1 VTDQVPIQ
9 HAANAHN
16 LAYLRAKK
24 EKLGHL
30 LHHQGLAL
38 DEEMIH
44 EERVHDRERAAAEQ
58 ADLYGHGP
66 APAPRP
72 ARPRPPGE

>member
-1 VTDQVPIQ
+1 MTDQVPIE
-9 HAANAHN
+9 HAAGEHN
-16 LAYLRAKK
+16 VAYLRAKK

-44 EERVHDRERAAAEQ
+44 EERRHDRRERGCRGRGHLRAGPGAGAAQ
-58 ADLYGHGP
+58 AS
-66 APAPRP
+66 A
-72 ARPRPPGE
+72 

>member
-9 HAANAHN
+9 HDATEHN
-16 LAYLRAKK
+16 RDYLRTKK

-44 EERVHDRERAAAEQ
+44 EERVQDRRKREGDA
-58 ADLYGHGP
+58 
-66 APAPRP
+66 
-72 ARPRPPGE
+72 